1 MKSFSNRVLSR
12 MRRARRTAERGAA
25 TAFVVGMAIVLLAC
39 AGLVVDGGGALNA
52 RMKLADDVEQ
62 AARAG
67 AQQLNQEALYGDPGS
82 VVIEQ
87 DAASARIQS
96 YLAARGHRVTA
107 IDFAPGGDSVTVTAA
122 DTVDTRLLNLVGINK
137 YDIEAT
143 ATAETIT
150 Q

>member
-1 MKSFSNRVLSR
+1 MKSFANRVLSR
-12 MRRARRTAERGAA
+12 MWRARRAAERGAA

-67 AQQLNQEALYGDPGS
+67 AQQLNPDDLYGNPGT
-82 VVIEQ
+82 VVIDQ
-87 DAASARIQS
+87 DAARARIQS
-96 YLAARGHRVTA
+96 YLAARGYEVTGIA
-107 IDFAPGGDSVTVTAA
+107 FGGDNDSVTVTAV
-122 DTVDTRLLNLVGINK
+122 DTVDTRLLNLVGVNQF
-137 YDIEAT
+137 DIRAT